1 MEFPKRYNEMMP
13 VSVLVIY
20 KVKINDVEYGP
31 FQQLTCNT
39 ANIMWREEPL
49 SYVVRKIRNGV
60 KIQVCELHF

>member
-20 KVKINDVEYGP
+20 KVKINDDEHGP
-31 FQQLTCNT
+31 FQQMTCNT

-49 SYVVRKIRNGV
+49 SYIERNIRNCV
-60 KIQVCELHF
+60 EINVCELHF